1 MSWKLIQPSNGS
13 YSVYAIDRAKRMTI
27 DAIKEI
33 FPTGECDEMNFI
45 LFSTSGV
52 HGSYST
58 IESVENRTDPEDDGS
73 VTFLIIKP
81 RILVLQYGNVYPETP
96 EDFAFLKKLRASA
109 KEAIS
114 GIGE

>member
-1 MSWKLIQPSNGS
+1 MSWKLTPPSLGS
-13 YSVYAIDRAKRMTI
+13 YSAYAFNGSKRMTI
-27 DAIKEI
+27 AAIKEI

-52 HGSYST
+52 HGSYCK
-58 IESVENRTDPEDDGS
+58 IEDAEKNTDGA

-81 RILVLQYGNVYPETP
+81 RILMFQYGNVYPETP

-109 KEAIS
+109 KEVIAA
-114 GIGE
+114 IGEPE